1 MFRFSESDIRE
12 QKKHEKRIQIS
23 VENTVN
29 DLRCEVKFENRVQD
43 QNCFFLKMQGAYKL
57 WNLEDFGKKL
67 SRCGL
72 LKTLI

>member
-43 QNCFFLKMQGAYKL
+43 KNNFFIK
-57 WNLEDFGKKL
+57 
-67 SRCGL
+67 
-72 LKTLI
+72 